1 MTVQKRDKAFIFLM
15 YRENCFLW
23 ENIMSFNF
31 TCAPRTIFGEGALE
45 TAAPYIADFGK
56 KALIVTGKIITKT
69 GLAAKVQ
76 DVLSVRGISS
86 VVFNDLPGEPDDKM
100 IDAALSVFKSEKCD
114 FIIGLGGGT
123 PLDTAKAVAAMAVL
137 PGKLSDYAG
146 KEMSGDFA
154 PLVLIP
160 TTAGTGSEAT
170 KFFVYTDTAT
180 DAKLLMKG
188 DALLPE
194 LAVIDYTY
202 TISSPV
208 SITVA
213 TGMDALTHA
222 VEAYTSKKANP
233 VTDIYCL
240 DAIKRIFKY
249 LPLAAKDGNDKTARE
264 QMSLAAYEAGVCINN
279 SSVTLVHGMSR
290 PIGALFHVPHGISN
304 AMLITECLRFAL
316 DGEGAEERFA
326 KIALEIGE
334 AEKSD
339 SPSCASKKFLDALER
354 LTKTLSV
361 PSLREYG
368 IDLEKFA
375 AVEEKMASDALA
387 SGSPANTRKAIS
399 KEDIIAIYDRLRL
412 A

>member
-1 MTVQKRDKAFIFLM
+1 
-15 YRENCFLW
+15 
-23 ENIMSFNF
+23 MSFNF

-45 TAAPYIADFGK
+45 IAAPYIADFGK

-137 PGKLSDYAG
+137 PGKLSDYTG

-188 DALLPE
+188 DALLPK
-194 LAVIDYTY
+194 LAVIDWTY

-233 VTDIYCL
+233 ITDIYCL

-249 LPLAAKDGNDKTARE
+249 LPAAAKDGNDRTARE
-264 QMSLAAYEAGVCINN
+264 QMALAAYEAGVCINN

-339 SPSCASKKFLDALER
+339 STSAASKKFLDALER

>member
-1 MTVQKRDKAFIFLM
+1 
-15 YRENCFLW
+15 
-23 ENIMSFNF
+23 MSFNF

-188 DALLPE
+188 DALLPK
-194 LAVIDYTY
+194 LAVIDFTY

-339 SPSCASKKFLDALER
+339 STSAASKKFLDALER

-387 SGSPANTRKAIS
+387 SGSPANTRKAVS
-399 KEDIIAIYDRLRL
+399 KDDIIAIYDRLRL

>member
-1 MTVQKRDKAFIFLM
+1 
-15 YRENCFLW
+15 
-23 ENIMSFNF
+23 MSFNF

-137 PGKLSDYAG
+137 PGKLSDYTG

-188 DALLPE
+188 DALLPK
-194 LAVIDYTY
+194 LAVIDFTY

-249 LPLAAKDGNDKTARE
+249 LPAAAKDGNDRTARE
-264 QMSLAAYEAGVCINN
+264 QMALAAYEAGVCINN

-339 SPSCASKKFLDALER
+339 STSAASKKFLDALER

-368 IDLEKFA
+368 IDLEKFEA
-375 AVEEKMASDALA
+375 SEEKMASDALA
-387 SGSPANTRKAIS
+387 SGSPANTRKAVS

>member
-1 MTVQKRDKAFIFLM
+1 MLQIL
-15 YRENCFLW
+15 FLW

-31 TCAPRTIFGEGALE
+31 TCAPRTIFGEKALK

-86 VVFNDLPGEPDDKM
+86 VIFNDLPGEPDDKM

-188 DALLPE
+188 DALLPK
-194 LAVIDYTY
+194 LAVIDFTY

-222 VEAYTSKKANP
+222 VEAYTSKKS
-233 VTDIYCL
+233 
-240 DAIKRIFKY
+240 K
-249 LPLAAKDGNDKTARE
+249 
-264 QMSLAAYEAGVCINN
+264 
-279 SSVTLVHGMSR
+279 SR
-290 PIGALFHVPHGISN
+290 N
-304 AMLITECLRFAL
+304 
-316 DGEGAEERFA
+316 
-326 KIALEIGE
+326 
-334 AEKSD
+334 
-339 SPSCASKKFLDALER
+339 
-354 LTKTLSV
+354 
-361 PSLREYG
+361 
-368 IDLEKFA
+368 
-375 AVEEKMASDALA
+375 
-387 SGSPANTRKAIS
+387 
-399 KEDIIAIYDRLRL
+399 
-412 A
+412 

>member
-1 MTVQKRDKAFIFLM
+1 
-15 YRENCFLW
+15 
-23 ENIMSFNF
+23 MSFNF

-188 DALLPE
+188 DALLPK
-194 LAVIDYTY
+194 LAVIDFTY

-264 QMSLAAYEAGVCINN
+264 QMALAAYEAGVCINN

-339 SPSCASKKFLDALER
+339 STSAASKKFLDALER

-368 IDLEKFA
+368 IDLEKFEA
-375 AVEEKMASDALA
+375 SEEKMASDALA

>member
-1 MTVQKRDKAFIFLM
+1 
-15 YRENCFLW
+15 
-23 ENIMSFNF
+23 
-31 TCAPRTIFGEGALE
+31 
-45 TAAPYIADFGK
+45 
-56 KALIVTGKIITKT
+56 
-69 GLAAKVQ
+69 
-76 DVLSVRGISS
+76 
-86 VVFNDLPGEPDDKM
+86 M

-123 PLDTAKAVAAMAVL
+123 PLDTAKAVAAIAVL
-137 PGKLSDYAG
+137 PGKLSDFAG

-188 DALLPE
+188 DALLPK
-194 LAVIDYTY
+194 LAVIDWTY

-233 VTDIYCL
+233 ITDIYCL

-249 LPLAAKDGNDKTARE
+249 LPAAAKDGNDRTARE
-264 QMSLAAYEAGVCINN
+264 QMALAAYEAGVCINN

-326 KIALEIGE
+326 KIAEEIGE
-334 AEKSD
+334 AEKTD
-339 SPSCASKKFLDALER
+339 SPSCASKKFLGALER
-354 LTKTLSV
+354 LTKTLEV

-375 AVEEKMASDALA
+375 VSEEKMASDALA
-387 SGSPANTRKAIS
+387 SGSPANTRKAVI

>member
-1 MTVQKRDKAFIFLM
+1 
-15 YRENCFLW
+15 
-23 ENIMSFNF
+23 MSFNF

-45 TAAPYIADFGK
+45 IAAPYIADFGK

-100 IDAALSVFKSEKCD
+100 IDAALSVLKSEKCD

-146 KEMSGDFA
+146 KEISGDFA

-160 TTAGTGSEAT
+160 TTAGTGSEST

-188 DALLPE
+188 DALLPK
-194 LAVIDYTY
+194 LAVIDFTY

-249 LPLAAKDGNDKTARE
+249 LPAAAKDGNDRTARE
-264 QMSLAAYEAGVCINN
+264 QMALAAYEAGVCINN

-334 AEKSD
+334 AEKTD

-387 SGSPANTRKAIS
+387 SGSPANTRKAVS
-399 KEDIIAIYDRLRL
+399 KDDIIAIYDRLRL

>member
-1 MTVQKRDKAFIFLM
+1 
-15 YRENCFLW
+15 
-23 ENIMSFNF
+23 MSFNF

-137 PGKLSDYAG
+137 PGKLSDYTG

-188 DALLPE
+188 DALLPK
-194 LAVIDYTY
+194 LAVIDWTY

-233 VTDIYCL
+233 ITDIYCL

-249 LPLAAKDGNDKTARE
+249 LPAAAKDGNDRTARE
-264 QMSLAAYEAGVCINN
+264 QMALAAYEAGVCINN

-339 SPSCASKKFLDALER
+339 STSAASKKFLDALER

>member
-1 MTVQKRDKAFIFLM
+1 
-15 YRENCFLW
+15 
-23 ENIMSFNF
+23 MSFNF

-86 VVFNDLPGEPDDKM
+86 VIFNDLPGEPDDKM
-100 IDAALSVFKSEKCD
+100 IDAALYVFKSEKCD

-137 PGKLSDYAG
+137 PGKLSDYTG

-188 DALLPE
+188 DALLPK

-249 LPLAAKDGNDKTARE
+249 LPVAAKDGNDRTARE
-264 QMSLAAYEAGVCINN
+264 QMALAAYEAGVCINN

-339 SPSCASKKFLDALER
+339 STSAASKKFLDALER

>member
-188 DALLPE
+188 DALLPK
-194 LAVIDYTY
+194 LAVIDFTY

-222 VEAYTSKKANP
+222 VEAYTSKKS
-233 VTDIYCL
+233 
-240 DAIKRIFKY
+240 K
-249 LPLAAKDGNDKTARE
+249 
-264 QMSLAAYEAGVCINN
+264 
-279 SSVTLVHGMSR
+279 SR
-290 PIGALFHVPHGISN
+290 N
-304 AMLITECLRFAL
+304 
-316 DGEGAEERFA
+316 
-326 KIALEIGE
+326 
-334 AEKSD
+334 
-339 SPSCASKKFLDALER
+339 
-354 LTKTLSV
+354 
-361 PSLREYG
+361 
-368 IDLEKFA
+368 
-375 AVEEKMASDALA
+375 
-387 SGSPANTRKAIS
+387 
-399 KEDIIAIYDRLRL
+399 
-412 A
+412 

>member
-1 MTVQKRDKAFIFLM
+1 
-15 YRENCFLW
+15 
-23 ENIMSFNF
+23 MSFNF

-45 TAAPYIADFGK
+45 IAAPYIADFGK

-137 PGKLSDYAG
+137 PGKLSDYTG

-188 DALLPE
+188 DALLPK
-194 LAVIDYTY
+194 LAVIDFTY

-233 VTDIYCL
+233 ITDIYCL

-249 LPLAAKDGNDKTARE
+249 LPAAAKDGNDRTARE
-264 QMSLAAYEAGVCINN
+264 QMALAAYEAGVCINN

-326 KIALEIGE
+326 KIAEEIGE

-339 SPSCASKKFLDALER
+339 STSAAAKKFLDALER

-368 IDLEKFA
+368 IDLEKFEA
-375 AVEEKMASDALA
+375 SEEKMASDALA
-387 SGSPANTRKAIS
+387 SGSPANTRKAVS
-399 KEDIIAIYDRLRL
+399 KDDIIAIYDRLRL

>member
-1 MTVQKRDKAFIFLM
+1 
-15 YRENCFLW
+15 
-23 ENIMSFNF
+23 MSFNF

-137 PGKLSDYAG
+137 PGKLSDYTG

-160 TTAGTGSEAT
+160 TTAGTRSEAT

-188 DALLPE
+188 DALLPK
-194 LAVIDYTY
+194 LAVIDFTY

-249 LPLAAKDGNDKTARE
+249 LPAAAKDGNDRTARE
-264 QMSLAAYEAGVCINN
+264 QMALAAYEAGVCINN

-290 PIGALFHVPHGISN
+290 PIGAGKTTVFNLVSGFYVPSEGSIVFDGQKLN
-304 AMLITECLRFAL
+304 GLRPH
-316 DGEGAEERFA
+316 
-326 KIALEIGE
+326 KIAEEIGE
-334 AEKSD
+334 AEKTD
-339 SPSCASKKFLDALER
+339 SPSCASKKFLGALER
-354 LTKTLSV
+354 LTKTLEV

-368 IDLEKFA
+368 IDLEKFEA
-375 AVEEKMASDALA
+375 SEEKMASDALA
-387 SGSPANTRKAIS
+387 SGSPANTRKAVS
-399 KEDIIAIYDRLRL
+399 KDDIIAIYDRLRL